1 MDNQQVKQNNKALL
15 TGTIIYAIGN
25 LGTKILTFLIVPL
38 YTYYINTSD
47 MGDYDLLI
55 TSVSLLVPL
64 ISLRISDA
72 TYNWMIMRTAS
83 NELCIKATYND
94 LGVKRYVLFER

>member
-55 TSVSLLVPL
+55 TRLLFTPPSKSL
-64 ISLRISDA
+64 
-72 TYNWMIMRTAS
+72 
-83 NELCIKATYND
+83 
-94 LGVKRYVLFER
+94 